1 MYDLSL
7 SVTHSLSLSMRI
19 LIIGTGSIGERHL
32 RVFQNLGR
40 CSDIAFCEPHQPRRA
55 EIASRYNIAD
65 AAAFADLDA
74 ALASATFDGAIVA
87 TPAPSHI
94 AIGLRLAGLG
104 IHHLVEKPL
113 SLTLDGVD
121 EYARAVDKA
130 GVLVA
135 VGYVHRAHPAVA
147 AIRQQ
152 IASGRFGKLLDLTVA
167 AGQPFATLRPAYRDV
182 YFAQP
187 ELGGGAINDM
197 ITHFYNMGD
206 WLAGPISRLVTDAAH
221 QTLAG
226 VSVEDTVHT
235 LARHQGG
242 TMATYAINLYQHPNE
257 CFVTAVCEGGTLRAD
272 YARCRWS
279 RTGEDGV
286 WTHEAVSVPHGDEMY
301 RIQNAAFLDAVE
313 GRGHVLC
320 SLEDAVRTLRV
331 NMASHRSVAESS
343 WQQVLV

>member
-1 MYDLSL
+1 
-7 SVTHSLSLSMRI
+7 MRV
-19 LIIGTGSIGERHL
+19 LIIGAGSIGERHL
-32 RVFQNLGR
+32 RVLQSLHR
-40 CSDIAFCEPHQPRRA
+40 CTKVEFCEPHPQRRA
-55 EIASRYNIAD
+55 EIALRYSIPD
-65 AAAFADLDA
+65 ASAFADLEA
-74 ALASATFDGAIVA
+74 ALASTTYNAAVIA
-87 TPAPSHI
+87 TPAPSHV
-94 AIGLRLAGLG
+94 AIGLRLTRLG

-113 SLTLDGVD
+113 SLTLAGVD
-121 EYARAVDKA
+121 EYTRAVDKA

-152 IASGRFGKLLDLTVA
+152 IASGRFGKLLDLTFA

-182 YFAQP
+182 YFAKP

-257 CFVTAVCEGGTLRAD
+257 CFVTAVCELGTLRAD
-272 YARCRWS
+272 YARRRWS
-279 RTGEDGV
+279 WTGEDGV

-320 SLEDAVRTLRV
+320 SLKDAVRTLRV

-343 WQQVLV
+343 WQQVFV